1 MDMVRPDAIAQAVK
15 PAAGEAAEAAKGG
28 KGFEQ
33 VMSDAEQGRIKLGP
47 PETHKP
53 PVHDNDSLKAQKL
66 TEEKTRIAQS
76 PGGIE
81 KLGLEIEKGGVRL
94 RELVDKLQ
102 GGASFTP
109 QQLIGI
115 QAEMHEITLQ
125 IEVSTKVVA
134 ETVSG
139 VKNLLQQQA

>member
-1 MDMVRPDAIAQAVK
+1 MDIVRPDAVAQAVK
-15 PAAGEAAEAAKGG
+15 PVAGEAAEAAKGG
-28 KGFEQ
+28 KGFDQ

-53 PVHDNDSLKAQKL
+53 PVHGNDSLKAQAL
-66 TEEKTRIAQS
+66 EEKTKIAAS
-76 PGGIE
+76 PGGIQ

-102 GGASFTP
+102 GGTTFTP

-115 QAEMHEITLQ
+115 QAEMHDITIQ

-139 VKNLLQQQA
+139 IKNLLQQQA